1 VPLPTRAEE
10 GAVAFQIDLVDIR
23 LAMPRAV
30 VLVDPPSPVD
40 P

>member
-10 GAVAFQIDLVDIR
+10 GAVAFQIDFVDIGF
-23 LAMPRAV
+23 AMPGAV
-30 VLVDPPSPVD
+30 VFVDSASPVD

>member
-1 VPLPTRAEE
+1 VPFPTRCEQ
-10 GAVAFQIDLVDIR
+10 GAVAFQIDFVEIS

-30 VLVDPPSPVD
+30 VFMNSPSPAD